1 MKKRTLW
8 KTLSL
13 MLAVMLTV
21 ALMSA
26 CGTNSCKG
34 DTDPAD
40 SGTTENL
47 QNGTIGGS
55 DDASNAES
63 NAAGTPFV
71 PKPYED
77 PDLLEPI

>member
-1 MKKRTLW
+1 M
-8 KTLSL
+8 
-13 MLAVMLTV
+13 MLAVILTV

-26 CGTNSCKG
+26 CGTDSCKG

-47 QNGTIGGS
+47 QNGTTGGS
-55 DDASNAES
+55 DASNAES
-63 NAAGTPFV
+63 NASGTPFV
-71 PKPYED
+71 PKPYAD